1 MRAFT
6 LALTMLAI
14 AAIGAQGQTAPAFE
28 VASVKV
34 APPRTGTARYTAMD
48 SDPAMVR
55 YSNITLKILIAIA
68 YQFDSRLVMGGLPWL
83 DSDKYEWSRRY
94 RPATPK
100 DQVPAMLQTLLAERF
115 KLAFHR
121 ESKEQRAYFLVV
133 GKNGPRLKPAREEGG
148 QNQIIP
154 GGIMGHAMT
163 MGVLAGSVA
172 RVVGYQVVDKTGLP
186 GAFDIDLRFTP
197 ENSKEPGPD
206 ILTCIQEQLG
216 LKLEPGRAPV
226 ETLVVD
232 RAERIPTEN

>member
-6 LALTMLAI
+6 LASTALVM
-14 AAIGAQGQTAPAFE
+14 AAIGAHGQPAPAFE

-34 APPRTGTARYTAMD
+34 SPPRTGTARFTAMD

-55 YSNITLKILIAIA
+55 YSNITLKILIAVA
-68 YQFDSRLVMGGLPWL
+68 YKFDSRLVMGGPPWL
-83 DSDKYEWSRRY
+83 DSEVYDVVAKM
-94 RPATPK
+94 PPGTPK

-115 KLAFHR
+115 MLALHP
-121 ESKEQRAYFLVV
+121 ETKDQRAYFLVV
-133 GKNGPRLKPAREEGG
+133 GKNGPKLKPAREEGG

-163 MGVLAGSVA
+163 MGVLAGTVASVM
-172 RVVGYQVVDKTGLP
+172 GYHVVDKTGLT

-197 ENSKEPGPD
+197 ENSKEPGPSL
-206 ILTCIQEQLG
+206 LTCIQEQLG

-226 ETLVVD
+226 EMLIVD